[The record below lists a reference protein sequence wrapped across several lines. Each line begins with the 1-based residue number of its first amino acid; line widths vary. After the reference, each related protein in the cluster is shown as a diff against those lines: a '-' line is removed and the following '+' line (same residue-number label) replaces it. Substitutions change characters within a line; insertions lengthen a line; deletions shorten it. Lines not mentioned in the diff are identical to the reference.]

1 VVVALK
7 GHPVVGVVGIS
18 ISPEAPPALMGSVP
32 GTLYVQPL
40 IIPKI
45 ATPVVVPTKTLPF
58 ATVGVV
64 KVIPVPK

>member
-18 ISPEAPPALMGSVP
+18 ISPEAPAALMGSVL
-32 GTLYVQPL
+32 GTLYVQF